1 MSKQAN
7 DLQGGQSA
15 TQNTILI
22 VDDDPASLE
31 ILSSFL
37 YPHYQVLAARSGELA
52 LQIATSGTRPDLI
65 LLDVLMPDMNGY
77 SVLRRLQKNPATED
91 IPVIYVTSLDS
102 IEDEEKGLEL
112 GAVDYI
118 HKPYRPSIIR
128 ARVHTHLELKS
139 ARNRLQ
145 NQNTFLEAEVSRR
158 VHDTLVTQDVTIK
171 ALAELAETRDP
182 ETGNHIRRTQ
192 EYVRLLATG
201 LKSHP
206 RFSRFLTDSVID
218 MLAKSAP
225 LHDIGKVGIPD
236 YILLKPAKLNAAE
249 WAIMKTHS
257 RLGEQA
263 ISRALSQADHH
274 IDFLDFARQIALGHH
289 EKWDGSGYPDG
300 LHGDEIPVPARLM
313 ALADVFDALIS
324 RRVYKAPMP
333 AQQARLIITAERG
346 HHFDPDIVD
355 AFLNSFEGFVAI
367 AKRYGKDSNDDTE

>member
-1 MSKQAN
+1 MDGFFMSKQAN

-37 YPHYQVLAARSGELA
+37 YPHYQVLAARSGELT

-236 YILLKPAKLNAAE
+236 YILLK
-249 WAIMKTHS
+249 
-257 RLGEQA
+257 
-263 ISRALSQADHH
+263 
-274 IDFLDFARQIALGHH
+274 AR
-289 EKWDGSGYPDG
+289 
-300 LHGDEIPVPARLM
+300 
-313 ALADVFDALIS
+313 
-324 RRVYKAPMP
+324 
-333 AQQARLIITAERG
+333 
-346 HHFDPDIVD
+346 
-355 AFLNSFEGFVAI
+355 
-367 AKRYGKDSNDDTE
+367 